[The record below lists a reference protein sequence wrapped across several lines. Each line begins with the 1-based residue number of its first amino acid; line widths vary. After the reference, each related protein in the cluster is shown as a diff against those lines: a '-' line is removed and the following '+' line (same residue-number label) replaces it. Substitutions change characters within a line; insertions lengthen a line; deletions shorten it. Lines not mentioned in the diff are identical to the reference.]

1 MLAQG
6 KRLRKRWRE
15 RGGENDGQLEREGWR
30 GASERERKRGQ
41 TKLNKTKGGKEIESL
56 GKNFR
61 E

>member
-30 GASERERKRGQ
+30 GAIERER
-41 TKLNKTKGGKEIESL
+41 E
-56 GKNFR
+56 R
-61 E
+61 EDI